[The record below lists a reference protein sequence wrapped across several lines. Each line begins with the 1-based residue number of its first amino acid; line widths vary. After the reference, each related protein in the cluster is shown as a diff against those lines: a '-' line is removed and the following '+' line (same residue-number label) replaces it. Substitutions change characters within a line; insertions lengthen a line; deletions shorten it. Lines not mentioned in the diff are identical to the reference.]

1 MHPIYF
7 CPRKLNRINQVVQ
20 TTLMNSLTQHSFHI
34 PVMGLGYTIDTPV
47 KVARFG
53 ISSVVSI
60 IQDHLIE
67 QMREHHAK
75 KFGEPFESIPEDD
88 IDHRA
93 KRITAYLDLLQ
104 RIVDQQVVQMK
115 REPFEDGYDI
125 VRYFELL
132 PENSPNKRLY
142 HEMTRA
148 NGDHKQLLQEQLKA
162 RVVAGN
168 IDVNIMTKLDNP
180 RYTKANTPLPLEFA
194 DAMSALR
201 GYGQSSIASSIVF
214 SAGLNPRLFS
224 YAASFPDFFPNRKG
238 YIKKEI
244 VLKVSDYRSA
254 LIQGKF
260 LAKKGLWI
268 SEFRVESGLNCGG
281 HAFPTEGRLMGPIL
295 EEFKNKKH
303 ELDDELRTL
312 CNRTLLESD
321 RPLVTLDTDVRITV
335 QGGIGTAN
343 EDLMLREYYHLN
355 GTGWG
360 SPFLLVPEATTVDD
374 KTLQKLV
381 KAKQEDYYL
390 SNASPLGVPFNNF
403 KQSSSETQR
412 KERIARSRPG
422 SPCYL
427 KFLSFDT
434 EFKEQP
440 ICVASR
446 EYQHLKLKQLAESDL
461 PQDQIESESE
471 RVLEKDCLCEGLS
484 VSALLKNGIP
494 DRHKLEAVSICPG
507 PNLAYFSSVYSLDDM
522 VSHIYGRKQVLNS
535 TYRKHMFLNE
545 LKMYMDYLKDEL
557 DRNVA
562 SMTRKKVKY
571 FTSFK
576 SNLLNG
582 IAYYKELFPRIEYES
597 QIIKMQLKK
606 DLDEMET
613 TFCEFVVLKMNQFT
627 LQEKVS

>member
-1 MHPIYF
+1 
-7 CPRKLNRINQVVQ
+7 
-20 TTLMNSLTQHSFHI
+20 MNSLTQHSFHI

-60 IQDHLIE
+60 IQDQLIE
-67 QMREHHAK
+67 QMREYHAK
-75 KFGEPFESIPEDD
+75 QFGEPFEAIPEDD

-104 RIVDQQVVQMK
+104 RIVDQQVAQMK
-115 REPFEDGYDI
+115 KEPFEKGTDL
-125 VRYFELL
+125 VKYFELL
-132 PENSPNKRLY
+132 PESSPCKILY

-148 NGDHKQLLQEQLKA
+148 TGDHKQLLQEQLKEQ
-162 RVVAGN
+162 VVAGN

-180 RYTKANTPLPLEFA
+180 GYAKDKTELPLEFA

-201 GYGQSSIASSIVF
+201 GYGKSSIASSIVF

-238 YIKKEI
+238 RIKKEI

-268 SEFRVESGLNCGG
+268 SEFRIESGLNCGG
-281 HAFPTEGRLMGPIL
+281 HAFPTEGRLLGPIL
-295 EEFKNKKH
+295 EEFKEKKQ
-303 ELDDELRTL
+303 ELADEIRTL
-312 CNRTLLESD
+312 CNRTLYETD
-321 RPLVTLDTDVRITV
+321 RPLIPLETDIRITV

-403 KQSSSETQR
+403 RPSSSETQR
-412 KERIARSRPG
+412 KERIAKNRPG

-434 EFKEQP
+434 EFKEKP

-446 EYQHLKLKQLAESDL
+446 EYQNLKLKQIAQSDL
-461 PQDQIESESE
+461 TEDEIASESQK
-471 RVLEKDCLCEGLS
+471 VMEKDCLCEGLS
-484 VSALLKNGIP
+484 VSALLKNRIP

-507 PNLAYFSSVYSLDDM
+507 PNLAYFSDVYSLNDM

-535 TYRKHMFLNE
+535 TRRKHIFLNE

-557 DRNVA
+557 ESNVA

-582 IAYYKELFPRIEYES
+582 IAYYKELVPTIDYES
-597 QIIKMQLKK
+597 KAIKTQLKK

-613 TFCEFVVLKMNQFT
+613 SLCEFIARNMNPLI
-627 LQEKVS
+627 LQ